1 MNSLI
6 HPSVQLNIAATVEVE
21 PITLEC
27 EFCRHIEKFDT
38 ESECDAAF
46 KDGDWCEDSDRHLY
60 CCPDHRE
67 QDHPN
72 G

>member
-1 MNSLI
+1 VSNQAI
-6 HPSVQLNIAATVEVE
+6 IEVE

-27 EFCRHIEKFDT
+27 EFCGRKDT
-38 ESECDAAF
+38 FADESERDSALL
-46 KDGDWCEDSDRHLY
+46 DGDWCGDDDGHLY